1 MHELV
6 ANNVKELIADEED
19 PVNILVKELG
29 TPPKCPS
36 DDETEVQ
43 LTLDNR
49 FPPRLSVN
57 DLKKNL
63 KIETIDGIIT
73 IMRKIPGFS
82 GDTLLE
88 ILVRMKLHCR
98 KHGDTKLADEVNQAI
113 ANLQNLARHG
123 LVSAEQG
130 FNSVLKDIQAELQ
143 ARARRKGDHLKEI
156 ERLKIAIQ
164 ELDEQKGFLD
174 TKCAD
179 FEKYLQDIRKRAEE
193 NFEVKKKKFEYKD
206 LQKLKVIA
214 DSEIPASQQGKV
226 KFSITQTAMET
237 FDISGKIKN
246 LPGFSRDFSLEL
258 ERLLEAKEDGAVTY
272 DTEKGLTLNVAST
285 LLFLNKEFFKTK
297 K

>member
-1 MHELV
+1 V
-6 ANNVKELIADEED
+6 ANNVKELITDDED

-29 TPPKCPS
+29 PPPKCPS

-49 FPPRLSVN
+49 FPPRLSVT

-63 KIETIDGIIT
+63 KIETVDGIIT

-98 KHGDTKLADEVNQAI
+98 KHGETKLAEEVNQAI

-130 FNSVLKDIQAELQ
+130 FNSVLKDIQSELQ

-156 ERLKIAIQ
+156 ERLKVAIQ
-164 ELDEQKGFLD
+164 ELDEMKTFLD
-174 TKCAD
+174 TKCGD
-179 FEKYLQDIRKRAEE
+179 FDKYLSDIRKRAEE

-206 LQKLKVIA
+206 LAKLKVIA
-214 DSEIPASQQGKV
+214 DSEIPASQQSKV
-226 KFSITQTAMET
+226 QFTITQTAMEQ
-237 FDISGKIKN
+237 FDIKGKIKN
-246 LPGFSRDFSLEL
+246 LPGFSRDFTLEL